1 MIAHRKN
8 KVELGAPLVTIQE
21 KLMRIMN
28 EINEHTNLVL
38 LRLMFKIKKIKKL
51 LRCEFFGLLT
61 NVLTFLQFSFKF

>member
-28 EINEHTNLVL
+28 EINEHIN
-38 LRLMFKIKKIKKL
+38 
-51 LRCEFFGLLT
+51 
-61 NVLTFLQFSFKF
+61 